1 MTAEVSEIELV
12 KLLFIALTEKI
23 HCWSDIV
30 LVKHLLFIAEKQ
42 LRFSTGF
49 KEKKQADK
57 FLFCFFKLYLLSTLI
72 TYNSITNFC
81 PAFSIP
87 FRLI

>member
-12 KLLFIALTEKI
+12 KLLFIALTEII

-42 LRFSTGF
+42 LRFSTAF
-49 KEKKQADK
+49 KEKKQAVK
-57 FLFCFFKLYLLSTLI
+57 FLFCFL
-72 TYNSITNFC
+72 NFI
-81 PAFSIP
+81 FYQ
-87 FRLI
+87 L